1 MHKQS
6 GVSETEVART
16 QAKWCEK
23 SETVSG
29 TPRKHGSAER
39 ADGCIHIECRLL
51 VGEWVD
57 CAHVTRTTEARVLV
71 LWRGRFRCRSC
82 SHGLISVSVWR
93 CANHER
99 GGEVSRAV
107 STRSLV
113 TLDAL
118 CVCVL
123 LPCWHPPHADKTTPA
138 HAVGPVAPHSAQKF
152 STHTQ
157 RKRIGRQG
165 PQHTYVLALV

>member
-1 MHKQS
+1 MREHKQS
-6 GVSETEVART
+6 GA
-16 QAKWCEK
+16 
-23 SETVSG
+23 SETVGG

-99 GGEVSRAV
+99 GGEVNRAV

-138 HAVGPVAPHSAQKF
+138 HAVGPVAPL
-152 STHTQ
+152 STEIFNITKKENWATRATTHVCL
-157 RKRIGRQG
+157 G
-165 PQHTYVLALV
+165 PCLKKV